1 MKIKEANFSKTQ
13 FVFEDKS
20 NLYSV
25 NSFGLS
31 HSTKNSDDHN
41 KLRKMLTDLKN
52 ENEALKEEIKTL
64 NIENNKV
71 YELIAH
77 QKSQKI
83 IKHLENKV
91 DTIKILNETKPT
103 QSNANAKL
111 KIVNSSE
118 LLENDEPKF
127 EKTKKFRFL
136 KPKN

>member
-20 NLYSV
+20 NLYSA

-52 ENEALKEEIKTL
+52 ENETLKDEINTL
-64 NIENNKV
+64 RIENKKV
-71 YELIAH
+71 CELVAH

-83 IKHLENKV
+83 IKNMETKV
-91 DTIKILNETKPT
+91 DTIKILNETKP
-103 QSNANAKL
+103 NGNAKL
-111 KIVNSSE
+111 KVNSNE
-118 LLENDEPKF
+118 LLENDEPKL
-127 EKTKKFRFL
+127 EKMKKFRFL